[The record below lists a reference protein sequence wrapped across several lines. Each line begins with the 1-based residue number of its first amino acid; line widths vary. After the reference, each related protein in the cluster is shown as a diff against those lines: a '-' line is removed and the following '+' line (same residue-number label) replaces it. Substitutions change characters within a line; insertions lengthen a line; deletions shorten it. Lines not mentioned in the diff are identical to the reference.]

1 MIAGC
6 LLLTQSGERRDR
18 NPAVQQPPALS
29 YGASILVTAGTGA
42 SLAAKRQTSTIPIVF
57 VAVGDPIGV
66 GLVESLSHPGGNAT
80 GFSVM
85 LFDMTSKYVGLARE
99 LDKSQA
105 MVYYLWYDNWAL
117 GENMFRA
124 TEQAAQSLHVELRSR
139 GATNLGLATI
149 MPWPAAGRD
158 GALIGYGSDYA
169 EMYRRAASYVD
180 RILKGAKPADLPVQ
194 QPTKFKLVINLKTA
208 KTLGLTLPL
217 TLQASANEVI
227 E

>member
-1 MIAGC
+1 
-6 LLLTQSGERRDR
+6 
-18 NPAVQQPPALS
+18 
-29 YGASILVTAGTGA
+29 
-42 SLAAKRQTSTIPIVF
+42 
-57 VAVGDPIGV
+57 
-66 GLVESLSHPGGNAT
+66 
-80 GFSVM
+80 
-85 LFDMTSKYVGLARE
+85 
-99 LDKSQA
+99 
-105 MVYYLWYDNWAL
+105 
-117 GENMFRA
+117 MFRA

-139 GATNLGLATI
+139 GISDIAQANDSMAAMKASGAVTLIIQPSPFMYRYRKRLIDSATNLGLATI